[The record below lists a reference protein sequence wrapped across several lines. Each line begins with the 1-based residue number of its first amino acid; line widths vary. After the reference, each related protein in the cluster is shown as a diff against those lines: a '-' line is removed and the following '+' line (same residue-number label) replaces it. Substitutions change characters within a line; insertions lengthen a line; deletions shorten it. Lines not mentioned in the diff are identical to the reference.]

1 MIMIKTGTLIS
12 ERYRIVNRIG
22 SGGMAEV
29 YDALDI
35 VSKEHVALKII
46 HEELITDKTV
56 VKRFETE
63 ARVAASLNHPN
74 IIKVHN
80 VGTSGGR
87 PYIVNELVKG
97 QTVRSILD
105 YRGNLSLKEA
115 CDIMLQLTSA
125 VSHAHQKKVIH
136 CDIKT
141 NNFFLMPDG
150 SVKLADFGLARFEET
165 EKKKTND
172 VEEIAG
178 SVHYLA
184 PEVLQGYQTTYLS
197 DVYSL
202 GIVFFELLTGQL
214 PYDEGTKTTIAASHV
229 NKAFPRITKFLPK
242 IPIEV
247 EKLIEKATQ
256 KKPQLRFVSVE
267 EMNIAVN
274 NIINNDEVMKG
285 KKTLLQ
291 RVFGFKG
298 ED

>member
-1 MIMIKTGTLIS
+1 MIKVGTLIS
-12 ERYRIVNRIG
+12 DRYRVVLRIG

-29 YDALDI
+29 YEVLDV
-35 VSKEHVALKII
+35 VSKDHVALKII
-46 HEELITDKTV
+46 HEDLISDATTT
-56 VKRFETE
+56 KRFETE
-63 ARVAASLNHPN
+63 ARASASLNHPN
-74 IIKVHN
+74 IVKVHN
-80 VGTSGGR
+80 VGEFEGR
-87 PYIVNELVKG
+87 PYIVNELIKG

-115 CDIMLQLTSA
+115 CDIMLQLTAA
-125 VSHAHQKKVIH
+125 VSYAHQKRVIH

-150 SVKLADFGLARFEET
+150 SVKLADFGLARFEDA
-165 EKKKTND
+165 EKKKNND
-172 VEEIAG
+172 IEEIAG

-184 PEVLQGYQTTYLS
+184 PEILQGYPASYLS

-229 NKAFPRITKFLPK
+229 NKAFPRITKFSPK
-242 IPIEV
+242 TPIEI
-247 EKLIEKATQ
+247 ENIIEKATQ
-256 KKPQLRFVSVE
+256 KKPQLRFATAK
-267 EMNIAVN
+267 EMEATIVNIVN
-274 NIINNDEVMKG
+274 NDDVMKG
-285 KKTLLQ
+285 KKTFLQ